1 MQFSADLGGL
11 AAKDKSDGKKVEIKL
26 TAQFDEALFAEL
38 GTFFGDRV
46 HVQINHPQG
55 NLDFAEKEETLE
67 AAR

>member
-11 AAKDKSDGKKVEIKL
+11 AAKDKADGNKIEIKL

-38 GTFFGDRV
+38 GTYFGDHV

-55 NLDFAEKEETLE
+55 RLDLE
-67 AAR
+67 DDNKPA